1 MDRVT
6 LSALVGNI
14 VVIGLDGNVRTL
26 AEGESP
32 KPGELIIEELSDT
45 SELIVEQVTPQG
57 SSINV
62 TEDITDLIE
71 ALAQGQDPTQ
81 LGEEFETAAGEV
93 NGSSPQNTG
102 AISRTGAESLASTN
116 FETVGISGT
125 GFSSTQLQTLF
136 DIFQPQTPEPTDIPT
151 PAKVV
156 AQDISSPTVNEGEQV
171 TFEVTLDQPTE
182 EITNIELSLDD
193 GSAIGGF
200 AGEEGTDYVNS
211 TVLVTLSDGTTQ
223 EVEVN
228 DDGTFNVSLPIGEQ
242 SFTVSLDTLSND
254 VYEGPETFTLSGTT
268 ENQSTPVSGTATVV
282 DDRPIVS
289 ISDVG
294 NVDEGTTAN
303 FTVTLSNASEDTVE
317 VQLALN
323 PEETEA
329 DDLGTLE
336 YNTGSGWV
344 SVPEDGIVTVPAGM
358 TEFDVR
364 VATTPDDVYEGPE
377 DFSVTVTGLGAVQG
391 EDTGVA
397 TIVDDGTLTDDDR
410 PIVSIS
416 DVGNVD
422 EGSTANFTVTLSNA
436 SEDTVEVQLA
446 LNPEETE
453 ADDLGTLEYNTGSGW
468 VSVPEDGIVTV
479 PAGMTEF
486 DVRVA
491 TTPDDVYEGPEDF
504 SVTVTGLGAVQ
515 GKDTGVATIVD
526 DGSGPDPDPDDD
538 RPSVYIVEDSVGVNE
553 GTGAEYTVKLSA
565 VADVDVTVKLSTST
579 DGSNTAEANDIGSF
593 VVTLA
598 DGMTVVNANSDGTYT
613 IPAGQTE
620 LKVTVPTT
628 DDDVYEGDETFTVKV
643 EADTGVI
650 GSDSAQGIIYDGG
663 NGPDP
668 DPDDDRPSVY
678 IVEDSV
684 GVNEG
689 TGAEYT
695 VKLSAVADVD
705 VTVKLS
711 TSTDGSNTAEAN
723 DIGSFVVTLADG
735 MTVVNA
741 NSDGTY
747 TIPAGQTE
755 LKVTVPTTD
764 DDVYEGDETFTVK
777 VEADTGVIGSDSA
790 QGIIYDGGN
799 GPDPDPDDDR
809 PSVYIVEDSVGVNE
823 GTGAEYT
830 VKLSAVADVDVTV
843 KLSTSTDGSN
853 TAEANDIGSFVV
865 TLADGMTVVNANS
878 DGTYT
883 IPAGQTELKVTVPTT
898 DDDVYEGDETFT
910 VKVEADTGVLGSD
923 SAQGIIY
930 DGGNGPDPDP
940 DDDRPSVYI
949 VEDSV
954 GVNEG
959 TGAEYTVKLSA
970 VADVDVTVKLSTST
984 DGSNTAE
991 ANDIG
996 SFVVT
1001 LADGMTVV
1009 NANSDGTYTIPAGQ
1023 TELKVTVPTTD
1034 DDVYEGDETFTV
1046 KVEAD
1051 TGVIGSDS
1059 AQGIIYDG
1067 GNGPD
1072 PDPDDDRPSVY
1083 IVEDSVGVNEGTGAE
1098 YTVKLSAVTDVD
1110 VTVKLSTSTDGS
1122 NTAEANDIG
1131 SFVVTLA
1138 DGMTVVNANSDGTY
1152 TIPAGQTELKVTVP
1166 TTDDDVYE
1174 GDETFTVKVEADTG
1188 VLGSDSA
1195 QGIIYDGGNGPD
1207 PDPDD
1212 DRPSVYIVE
1221 DSVGVNEGT
1230 GAEYTVKLSAVA
1242 DVDVTVKLSTST
1254 DGSNTAEA
1262 NDIGSFVVTLA
1273 DGMTVVN
1280 ANSDG
1285 TYTIPAGQTELK
1297 VTVPTTDDDVYEGD
1311 ETFTVKVEADTGVLG
1326 SDSAQGIIYDG
1337 GNGPDPDPD
1346 DDRPSVYI
1354 VEDSVGVNEGTG
1366 AEYTVKLSAVTDV
1379 DVTVKLSTST
1389 DGSNTAEANDI
1400 GSFVVTLADGMTVV
1414 NANSDGT
1421 YTIPAGHTELKVTVP
1436 TTDDDVYEGDETFTV
1451 KVEADTGVLG
1461 SDSAQGI
1468 IYDGGNGPDPD
1479 PDDDR
1484 PSVYIVEDSVGV
1496 NEGTGA
1502 EYTVKL
1508 SAVADVDV
1516 TVKLSTS
1523 TDGSNT
1529 AEAND
1534 IGSFV
1539 VTLADGMTVVNAN
1552 SDGTYTIPAGQ
1563 TELKV
1568 TVPTT
1573 DDDVYEGDETFT
1585 VKVEADTGV
1594 LGSDSAQGIIYD
1606 GGNGPDPDPDDDR
1619 PSVYIVE
1626 DSVGVNEGTGA
1637 EYTVKLSAV
1646 ADVDVTV
1653 KLSTSTDGSNTAE
1666 ANDIGSFVVTL
1677 ADGMTVV
1684 NANSDGT
1691 YTIPA
1696 GQTELKVTVPTTDDD
1711 VYEGDET
1718 FTVKVGADTGVIG
1731 SDSAQGIIYDG
1742 GNGPDPDPD
1751 DDRPSVYIV
1760 EDSVGVNEGTGAE
1773 YTVKLSAVADVD
1785 VTVKL
1790 STSTDGSNTAEAN
1803 DIGSFV
1809 VTLADG
1815 MTVVDANSDGTYT
1828 IPAGQTELKVTVP
1841 TIPDGTYEGNET
1853 FTVMVE
1859 GDTGVLGSDSALGII
1874 YDDDTPPSISNI
1886 INAVVSEEGLSFA
1899 NPDTKPNTV
1908 PATDTTNSASFT
1920 GSFTVADPDTAD
1932 VSVVLSGPS
1941 TLTSGGEVVSWVWDN
1956 STQTLTGSTGPEA
1969 SDVVATV
1976 VLTEPSNSGQGTW
1989 DYTVTLH
1996 RPLDHPQN
2004 DEEDI
2009 ISFDLDIS
2017 VSDGQTTTT
2026 ENLNIV
2032 FEDDSPYAESVV
2044 ENVNATQTNGTN
2056 VQLVLD
2062 VSGSMNRDSV
2072 TGSYDDVV
2080 TSRLDVLKSAA
2091 IALLLEYQLLGETK
2105 VQITLFDTNANILT
2119 ENGVLSA
2126 DNSLPNDSASIWMD
2140 IDQAIA
2146 LINGLTADGN
2156 TDYDD
2161 AVRLAGDDAIWGNA
2175 EVIENANNVSYFLSD
2190 GAPNPITGRI
2200 NSVEQGEW
2208 ESQLEKHD
2216 VTALAYGV
2224 GTGTS
2229 TEYLEP
2235 VAYDATREVGKQ
2247 IDPVVVEDISTL
2259 PAVLIQSIVAPI
2271 TGVLG
2276 TDAVGASS
2284 SLFGA
2289 DGGYVASV
2297 NYGGS
2302 TGITVT
2308 FDGTTITVDDSS
2320 NSTGVTTIVDNVEKR
2335 VTFVMD
2341 EKNSLVLDLNTGE
2354 YTFFASSITTE
2365 TQFDFDYVLTDLDG
2379 DKVAETVTFELEPN
2393 SVQAID
2399 DIAST
2404 PEGTPV
2410 LVDVLSNDTSGGNG
2424 ETLMLADAVVDPSQG
2439 QVLIVD
2445 NQIVF
2450 VPSNNLDDGD
2460 SVRISYRTESSNG
2473 DFDIGALNVSIT
2485 ASTGNGTGVGSDSA
2499 DVLVGTANAD
2509 ILLGGAGDDTLS
2521 GNAGEDII
2529 IGGLGSDILTGG
2541 ADSDVFVWTQMDT
2554 AIDTVTDFN
2563 AAEGD
2568 KLEFRDLFDDMS
2580 GPDISTLLDDFESG
2594 DYNGQVDDV
2603 SLSVTEL
2610 NGNSTL
2616 TINKGGQQLEVNFDG
2631 ASAADIANSLISNLE
2646 QFRE

>member
-6 LSALVGNI
+6 LSALMGNI

-45 SELIVEQVTPQG
+45 SELVVEQVTPQG

-62 TEDITDLIE
+62 TDDITDLIE
-71 ALAQGQDPTQ
+71 AVAQGQDPTQ
-81 LGEEFETAAGEV
+81 LGEEFDTAAGEV
-93 NGSSPQNTG
+93 SGSSPQNTG

-136 DIFQPQTPEPTDIPT
+136 DIFQPQTPQPTDIPI
-151 PAKVV
+151 PAQVV
-156 AQDISSPTVNEGEQV
+156 AQGISSPTVNEGEQV
-171 TFEVTLDQPTE
+171 NFEVTLDQPTE
-182 EITNIELSLDD
+182 EITDIELSLGD
-193 GSAIGGF
+193 GSAVGGS

-211 TVLVTLSDGTTQ
+211 TVLVTLSDGTTR

-228 DDGTFNVSLPIGEQ
+228 DDGTFTISLPIGEQ

-254 VYEGPETFTLSGTT
+254 VYEGPETFTLTGTT
-268 ENQSTPVSGTATVV
+268 KNQSTPVSGTATVL

-294 NVDEGTTAN
+294 NVDEGSTAT
-303 FTVTLSNASEDTVE
+303 FTVTLSNASEDTVQ

-323 PEETEA
+323 PGDTEA

-364 VATTPDDVYEGPE
+364 VETTPDDVYEGPE
-377 DFSVTVTGLGAVQG
+377 DFSVTVTGLDAVQG
-391 EDTGVA
+391 EDTGQA

-422 EGSTANFTVTLSNA
+422 EGSTATFTVTLSNA
-436 SEDTVEVQLA
+436 SEDTVQVQLA
-446 LNPEETE
+446 LNPGDTE

-486 DVRVA
+486 DVRVE

-504 SVTVTGLGAVQ
+504 SVTVTGLDAVQ
-515 GKDTGVATIVD
+515 GEDTGQATIVD
-526 DGSGPDPDPDDD
+526 DGSGPGPDPDDD
-538 RPSVYIVEDSVGVNE
+538 RPNVYIVEDSVGVNE

-565 VADVDVTVKLSTST
+565 AADIDVTVKLTTST
-579 DGSNTAEANDIGSF
+579 DGSNTAESDDIGSI

-598 DGMTVVNANSDGTYT
+598 DGVTVVNVNSDGTYTIPAGQTELKVTVPTTDDDVYEGDETFTVMVEGDTGVLGSDSAQGIIYDGGNGPDPDPDDDRPNVYIVEDSVGVNEGTGAEYTVKLSAAADIDVTVKLTTSTDGSNTAESDDIGSIVVTLADGVTVVNANSDGTYT

-628 DDDVYEGDETFTVKV
+628 DDDVYEGDETFTVMV
-643 EADTGVI
+643 EGDTGVL

-668 DPDDDRPSVY
+668 DPDDDRPNVY

-695 VKLSAVADVD
+695 VKLSAAADID
-705 VTVKLS
+705 VTVKLT
-711 TSTDGSNTAEAN
+711 TSTDGSNTAESD
-723 DIGSFVVTLADG
+723 DIGSIVVTLADG
-735 MTVVNA
+735 VTVVNA

-764 DDVYEGDETFTVK
+764 DDVYEGDETFTVM
-777 VEADTGVIGSDSA
+777 VEGDTGVLGSDSA

-799 GPDPDPDDDR
+799 GPGPDPDDDR
-809 PSVYIVEDSVGVNE
+809 PNVYIVEDSVGVNE

-830 VKLSAVADVDVTV
+830 VKLSAAADIDVTV
-843 KLSTSTDGSN
+843 KLTTSTDGSN
-853 TAEANDIGSFVV
+853 TAESDDIGSIVV
-865 TLADGMTVVNANS
+865 TLADGVTVVNANS

-910 VKVEADTGVLGSD
+910 VMVEGDTGVLGSD

-940 DDDRPSVYI
+940 DDDRPNVYI

-954 GVNEG
+954 NVDEG
-959 TGAEYTVKLSA
+959 NDATFTVRLSA
-970 VADVDVTVKLSTST
+970 AAELDVTVDLTILT

-991 ANDIG
+991 SDDIG
-996 SFVVT
+996 SIVVT
-1001 LADGMTVV
+1001 LADGV
-1009 NANSDGTYTIPAGQ
+1009 
-1023 TELKVTVPTTD
+1023 
-1034 DDVYEGDETFTV
+1034 
-1046 KVEAD
+1046 
-1051 TGVIGSDS
+1051 
-1059 AQGIIYDG
+1059 
-1067 GNGPD
+1067 
-1072 PDPDDDRPSVY
+1072 
-1083 IVEDSVGVNEGTGAE
+1083 
-1098 YTVKLSAVTDVD
+1098 
-1110 VTVKLSTSTDGS
+1110 
-1122 NTAEANDIG
+1122 
-1131 SFVVTLA
+1131 
-1138 DGMTVVNANSDGTY
+1138 
-1152 TIPAGQTELKVTVP
+1152 
-1166 TTDDDVYE
+1166 
-1174 GDETFTVKVEADTG
+1174 
-1188 VLGSDSA
+1188 
-1195 QGIIYDGGNGPD
+1195 
-1207 PDPDD
+1207 
-1212 DRPSVYIVE
+1212 
-1221 DSVGVNEGT
+1221 
-1230 GAEYTVKLSAVA
+1230 
-1242 DVDVTVKLSTST
+1242 
-1254 DGSNTAEA
+1254 
-1262 NDIGSFVVTLA
+1262 
-1273 DGMTVVN
+1273 
-1280 ANSDG
+1280 
-1285 TYTIPAGQTELK
+1285 
-1297 VTVPTTDDDVYEGD
+1297 
-1311 ETFTVKVEADTGVLG
+1311 
-1326 SDSAQGIIYDG
+1326 
-1337 GNGPDPDPD
+1337 
-1346 DDRPSVYI
+1346 
-1354 VEDSVGVNEGTG
+1354 
-1366 AEYTVKLSAVTDV
+1366 
-1379 DVTVKLSTST
+1379 
-1389 DGSNTAEANDI
+1389 
-1400 GSFVVTLADGMTVV
+1400 
-1414 NANSDGT
+1414 
-1421 YTIPAGHTELKVTVP
+1421 
-1436 TTDDDVYEGDETFTV
+1436 
-1451 KVEADTGVLG
+1451 
-1461 SDSAQGI
+1461 
-1468 IYDGGNGPDPD
+1468 
-1479 PDDDR
+1479 
-1484 PSVYIVEDSVGV
+1484 
-1496 NEGTGA
+1496 
-1502 EYTVKL
+1502 
-1508 SAVADVDV
+1508 
-1516 TVKLSTS
+1516 
-1523 TDGSNT
+1523 
-1529 AEAND
+1529 
-1534 IGSFV
+1534 
-1539 VTLADGMTVVNAN
+1539 
-1552 SDGTYTIPAGQ
+1552 
-1563 TELKV
+1563 
-1568 TVPTT
+1568 
-1573 DDDVYEGDETFT
+1573 
-1585 VKVEADTGV
+1585 
-1594 LGSDSAQGIIYD
+1594 
-1606 GGNGPDPDPDDDR
+1606 
-1619 PSVYIVE
+1619 
-1626 DSVGVNEGTGA
+1626 
-1637 EYTVKLSAV
+1637 
-1646 ADVDVTV
+1646 
-1653 KLSTSTDGSNTAE
+1653 
-1666 ANDIGSFVVTL
+1666 
-1677 ADGMTVV
+1677 
-1684 NANSDGT
+1684 
-1691 YTIPA
+1691 
-1696 GQTELKVTVPTTDDD
+1696 
-1711 VYEGDET
+1711 
-1718 FTVKVGADTGVIG
+1718 
-1731 SDSAQGIIYDG
+1731 
-1742 GNGPDPDPD
+1742 
-1751 DDRPSVYIV
+1751 
-1760 EDSVGVNEGTGAE
+1760 
-1773 YTVKLSAVADVD
+1773 
-1785 VTVKL
+1785 
-1790 STSTDGSNTAEAN
+1790 
-1803 DIGSFV
+1803 
-1809 VTLADG
+1809 
-1815 MTVVDANSDGTYT
+1815 TVVDANSDGTYT
-1828 IPAGQTELKVTVP
+1828 IPAGQTDLKVTVP
-1841 TIPDGTYEGNET
+1841 TIPDNDYEGNET

-1859 GDTGVLGSDSALGII
+1859 GDTGAQGSDSAIGII

-1886 INAVVSEEGLSFA
+1886 IDAVVSEEGLSFA
-1899 NPDTKPNTV
+1899 NPDNKPNTV

-1932 VSVVLSGPS
+1932 VSVVLSAPS

-1996 RPLDHPQN
+1996 KPLDHPQN
-2004 DEEDI
+2004 DQEDI
-2009 ISFDLDIS
+2009 ISFDLGIS

-2026 ENLNIV
+2026 ESLNIII
-2032 FEDDSPYAESVV
+2032 EDDSPYAEAVV

-2072 TGSYDDVV
+2072 TGSYNNVE

-2105 VQITLFDTNANILT
+2105 VQITLFDSNANILT
-2119 ENGVLSA
+2119 ENGILSA
-2126 DNSLPNDSASIWMD
+2126 DNSLPSDLASIWMD

-2190 GAPNPITGRI
+2190 GAPNPSTGQI
-2200 NSVEQGEW
+2200 NSVEQEEW

-2320 NSTGVTTIVDNVEKR
+2320 NSTGVTTIVDNVENR

-2485 ASTGNGTGVGSDSA
+2485 ASTGNATGVGSDSD

-2509 ILLGGAGDDTLS
+2509 ILLGGVGDDTLS
-2521 GNAGEDII
+2521 GYAGDDII
-2529 IGGLGSDILTGG
+2529 VGGLGSDILTGG

-2580 GPDISTLLDDFESG
+2580 GSDISTLLDDFESG

-2603 SLSVTEL
+2603 TLSVTEL